1 MNGLRLLKEARQN
14 NMKTM
19 IGCMV
24 ETSLGISSAMNL
36 YSLAD
41 YADLDSFI
49 LLKEEPFGMIDE
61 DNGVLMFRD

>member
-1 MNGLRLLKEARQN
+1 
-14 NMKTM
+14 M

-61 DNGVLMFRD
+61 DLSDHLLLVSDMSLKK